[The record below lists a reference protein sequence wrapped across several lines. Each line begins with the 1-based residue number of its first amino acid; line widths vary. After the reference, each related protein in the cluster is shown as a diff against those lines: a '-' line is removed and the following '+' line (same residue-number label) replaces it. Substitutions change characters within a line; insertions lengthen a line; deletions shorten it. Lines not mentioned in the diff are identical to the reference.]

1 MFQSILTSKKASI
14 LLAFMLL
21 LSTASLSS
29 QEVFTLAEAG
39 KKAEKNFKKARAYG
53 NQRNL
58 DAALQT
64 IEKVLKKYPGFVDA
78 YAFKGA
84 VHYDRKEYEKA
95 EQALRKTLEL
105 KNDYNDLL
113 YFQLALTQ
121 WQLQA
126 FDNCVVNLEK
136 YLTTDI
142 GRPRQRKIA
151 EKYLQNAR
159 FAAQAV
165 KNPLPYD
172 PQPLSDNINTRTAME
187 ALPSTTADGELMLYV
202 KRINRQE
209 DLYVSTFEN
218 GEWQEGQPIK
228 GFDSPG
234 LNEGAPALSADGRTL
249 VYTVCNKRG
258 DFGSCDLYIAEKI
271 DSLRWSRPQN
281 MGATINTGSWESQP
295 TLSADGNRLIFSSD
309 RSGSLGKRDLWYSS
323 RQANGQWS
331 RPRNLGDSINT
342 AENEESPFL
351 HPDEQTLY
359 FMSDGHPGMGG
370 FDLFLSRKNDKF
382 EWSAPQNLGYPINSQ
397 ENEGG
402 LSLSL
407 DGKTA
412 YYTQGLEGDNDI
424 YTFEFPASLRPQ
436 PVTFVKAL
444 VYDAVSQN
452 PVTATAEI
460 FNLTE
465 NQLFIKKNTLR
476 DGTFL
481 ICLPI
486 GKEYALTVEKKG
498 YVFYSDYFSATD
510 ATRQNEPFLLEIPL
524 LPLKEPAR
532 KPAEPTPIVLN
543 NIFFETGSS
552 SLLPTSQN
560 ELNRLYDLLVANPSM
575 VIQINGHTDNVGQPE
590 DNQKLSEERAK
601 AVYQYLSSKGID
613 EKRLSYKGF
622 GESRPIA
629 ENDSLE
635 GRRKNRRTE
644 FVIISQ

>member
-14 LLAFMLL
+14 LLVFMLL

-58 DAALQT
+58 GAALQT
-64 IEKVLKKYPGFVDA
+64 IEKVLEQYPGFVDA

-84 VHYDRKEYEKA
+84 VHYDREEYEKA
-95 EQALRKTLEL
+95 EQALIKTLEL

-136 YLTTDI
+136 YLATDI

-172 PQPLSDNINTRTAME
+172 PKPLSDNINTRTAME
-187 ALPSTTADGELMLYV
+187 ALPSTTADGALMLYV

-218 GEWQEGQPIK
+218 DEWQEGQPIA
-228 GFDSPG
+228 GFDTPG
-234 LNEGAPALSADGRTL
+234 LNEGAPSLSADGRTL

-271 DSLRWSRPQN
+271 DSFRWSRPQN
-281 MGATINTGSWESQP
+281 MGATINTESWESQP

-331 RPRNLGDSINT
+331 RPRNLGDFINT
-342 AENEESPFL
+342 VENEESPFL

-370 FDLFLSRKNDKF
+370 FDLFLSRKNDQL

-424 YTFEFPASLRPQ
+424 YTFEFPESLRPQ
-436 PVTFVKAL
+436 PMTFVKAL
-444 VYDAVSQN
+444 VYNAVSQN

-460 FNLTE
+460 FNLTD
-465 NQLFIKKNTLR
+465 NQPFIRKSTLQ

-498 YVFYSDYFSATD
+498 YVFYSDYFSAAD

-524 LPLKEPAR
+524 LPLEAPGR
-532 KPAEPTPIVLN
+532 KPTEPRPIVLN

-622 GESRPIA
+622 GASRPVA
-629 ENDSLE
+629 ENDSVE